1 MLYLSYVMLYLP
13 CMKCSS
19 VKLRCGKLCA
29 TDLHAHGDCYWQ
41 GEVMMAKIV
50 HSAVND
56 RAADAPALH
65 WGREAERP
73 DGHAWCSTCMVMD
86 CAAVCPWRLALRLCC
101 VVCSPSDR
109 AKGISRSGGVA
120 LRLVRPRRPLQLSAA
135 GQCQPCERE
144 PKTASTSCSAQR
156 EPLNSC
162 PPASPNVPG
171 PTPGPLPRPGSVL
184 PASPRSSL
192 PSKSDQFP

>member
-1 MLYLSYVMLYLP
+1 MLYLSYVMLYLS

-56 RAADAPALH
+56 RAADAPALRR
-65 WGREAERP
+65 GREVPWPGLVLDLRG
-73 DGHAWCSTCMVMD
+73 DGPGW
-86 CAAVCPWRLALRLCC
+86 AAVCPWRLALCLCC

-135 GQCQPCERE
+135 GQSQPCERE
-144 PKTASTSCSAQR
+144 PKNASTSCSAQR
-156 EPLNSC
+156 DPLNSC

-171 PTPGPLPRPGSVL
+171 PTPGPLPRPCSVL